1 MMNSPLSVGFRLI
14 AMWPFVFLVGIT
26 HLVAHT
32 VAPPPVA
39 PVRPVTDDYFGRK
52 IVDPYRWMEQA
63 GSSEFAD
70 WLKGQAGYTHA
81 TLEQLPDRAKLLD
94 RVLALGNASVSVRGV
109 QRAGGCLFYFKTAPG
124 EDNRKLFVR
133 LETALPDDPG
143 RLLFDPTKLGSK
155 DKHIS
160 IDYFAPS
167 PDGKIVAIG
176 YSEGGSE
183 NSVLHFLDVADGH
196 DLGESID
203 RCQFGPCFWQADGRS
218 VFYNRLQTLA
228 PDAPPD
234 AKYLNSRAYLHV
246 LGTDPQ
252 KDPPVFGHGLSEKIG
267 IEETDTPAV
276 VTSAA
281 SPYAVGVVAH
291 GVRNE
296 ATIYTALLTEIDGA
310 KTPWRKLADVTDEVT
325 SGALHGDDLFLLSH
339 HGASRFQVL
348 RVALRTGDIQKA
360 TVAVPVSETVLADIS
375 CAADALYV
383 RTLDGGLGGVLRLP
397 YDAKNGAK
405 PAALPLPFAGAIAEL
420 TVDPLAAG
428 AVFPLEGW
436 VRAPVYLRYDPAT
449 GQFADTRLRAPS
461 PLDFSGM
468 ESFEVKAKAADGTL
482 VPLSIVAKK
491 GLAHDG
497 SAPTL
502 LGGYGAYGSSLDPS
516 FDPTSLAWLERGGVL
531 AYAHVRGGGDYGED
545 WHLGGQKL
553 TKPNTWNDFIACA
566 EYLVAEKWTSPAHL
580 AGSGTSAG
588 GILIGRAITSRPEL
602 FGAAVIQVG
611 YSNTLRYEKMA
622 AGPLN
627 IPEFGTTADPEGF
640 RGLYEMDAMHHVAD
654 RTAYPAVLLT
664 AGVNDPRV
672 EPWQTGKMTARL
684 QAASNSG
691 KPVLLRVDFDAG
703 HGLGS
708 TKTQHLTEVADMD
721 AFLLWQIGPEAAH
734 PPNG

>member
-1 MMNSPLSVGFRLI
+1 MLPLMMNSPRSAGFRLV
-14 AMWPFVFLVGIT
+14 ALWPFAFLVGVT
-26 HLVAHT
+26 HLVAQT
-32 VAPPPVA
+32 LAPPPVA

-52 IVDPYRWMEQA
+52 VVDPYRWMEPA
-63 GSSEFAD
+63 GSPEFAD
-70 WLKGQAGYTHA
+70 WLKGQAAYTHA
-81 TLEQLPDRAKLLD
+81 TLAQLPERAKLLD

-109 QRAGGCLFYFKTAPG
+109 QRAGGCLFYFQTAPG
-124 EDNRKLFVR
+124 EDDRKLFVR
-133 LETALPDDPG
+133 PETAPPDYPG
-143 RLLFDPTKLGSK
+143 RLLFDPTTLGSN

-203 RCQFGPCFWQADGRS
+203 RCQFGPSFWQADSRS
-218 VFYNRLQTLA
+218 VFYNRLQKLA
-228 PDAPPD
+228 PDASAD

-252 KDPPVFGHGLSEKIG
+252 KDPPVFGRGLSEKIE
-267 IEETDTPAV
+267 IEETDMPAV

-296 ATIYTALLTEIDGA
+296 ATIYTALRTEINGA
-310 KTPWRKLADVTDEVT
+310 RTPWRKLVDVADEVT

-360 TVAVPVSETVLADIS
+360 TVAVPASGSVLTDIG

-383 RTLDGGLGGVLRLP
+383 RTLDGG
-397 YDAKNGAK
+397 
-405 PAALPLPFAGAIAEL
+405 
-420 TVDPLAAG
+420 
-428 AVFPLEGW
+428 
-436 VRAPVYLRYDPAT
+436 
-449 GQFADTRLRAPS
+449 
-461 PLDFSGM
+461 
-468 ESFEVKAKAADGTL
+468 
-482 VPLSIVAKK
+482 
-491 GLAHDG
+491 
-497 SAPTL
+497 
-502 LGGYGAYGSSLDPS
+502 
-516 FDPTSLAWLERGGVL
+516 
-531 AYAHVRGGGDYGED
+531 
-545 WHLGGQKL
+545 LGGQKL

-566 EYLVAEKWTSPAHL
+566 EYLVAERWTSPAHL

-611 YSNTLRYEKMA
+611 YSNPLRYEKMA

-627 IPEFGTTADPEGF
+627 TPEFGTTADPEGF

-672 EPWQTGKMTARL
+672 EPWQTGKMAARL

-708 TKTQHLTEVADMD
+708 TKTQHLTEVADVD
-721 AFLLWQIGPEAAH
+721 AFLLWQISSQAAH
-734 PPNG
+734 SQNR